1 MTHRGISSAVLI
13 VSGHDDQTFTRAVAR
28 VEPNG
33 VTLVVLMGIERSGV
47 LASRLVDRG
56 WSGGTPAAIIFD
68 ASTSRQQVWRG
79 SLDDLAAGEAAAGSN
94 GPGTIV
100 VGDVA
105 AMALMRADAD
115 RDPARVAL
123 HMEAFGNVAR
133 PV

>member
-33 VTLVVLMGIERSGV
+33 VTLVVLMGTERSGV
-47 LASRLVDRG
+47 LASRLIDRG
-56 WSGGTPAAIIFD
+56 WSGNTPAAIVFD

-79 SLDDLAAGEAAAGSN
+79 RLDDLAAGEPATGSD

-100 VGDVA
+100 IGDVA
-105 AMALMRADAD
+105 AMALMAADVD
-115 RDPARVAL
+115 RDPVRVAR
-123 HMEAFGNVAR
+123 AGVAR
-133 PV
+133 PF